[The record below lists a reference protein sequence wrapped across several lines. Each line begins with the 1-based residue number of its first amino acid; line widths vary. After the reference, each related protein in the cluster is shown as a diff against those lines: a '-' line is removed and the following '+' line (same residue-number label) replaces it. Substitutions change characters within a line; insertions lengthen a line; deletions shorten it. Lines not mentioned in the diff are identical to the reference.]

1 MTNEKFKEKMKNPV
15 LPYLNRM
22 QKEMKNVFPKEY
34 DIIME
39 LLTKKQ
45 LSMKRITIRKKYGL
59 SNYSA
64 SVVIDFFNYLQSL
77 RKNNDIFNPKDTKI
91 KNNYLYKWFIDYDS
105 DSDSDKENSVEENN
119 KIEEEVITMQKENKQ
134 IKQKITKE
142 IVIKTKEILKNHTIK
157 EAAEIINISTS
168 SIFRIKNGQYDHL
181 LENDMITNSSENKKE
196 SNYSSKE
203 DKLDTEDF
211 NTEDS
216 IYIPR
221 TYSCRQK
228 FINFIECGLIKYRHS
243 MPVDLFIFNK
253 SLTDKEM
260 SDFIYLDKLI
270 NKFIDDNV
278 TFDKNGRALESLK
291 LYATGLQCALAAV
304 IKVCSYRKIGLEV
317 MHYNPISCTYLSQK
331 IFDASDLNNI
341 INLKRYSHEI
351 FYYDCNI
358 NDLTNSEYI
367 YELRLVVPNQY
378 NDTTLYS
385 ESTLSDD
392 FYKILQ
398 FYKLIILDIA
408 TSLNNEFVS
417 IRSYKKSDET
427 KKFEFERQLLYSNNY
442 QRIENK

>member
-1 MTNEKFKEKMKNPV
+1 MKNPV

-91 KNNYLYKWFIDYDS
+91 KNNYLYKWFIDY

-216 IYIPR
+216 IYI
-221 TYSCRQK
+221 
-228 FINFIECGLIKYRHS
+228 FLEHIH
-243 MPVDLFIFNK
+243 VDK
-253 SLTDKEM
+253 SL
-260 SDFIYLDKLI
+260 LI
-270 NKFIDDNV
+270 
-278 TFDKNGRALESLK
+278 L
-291 LYATGLQCALAAV
+291 
-304 IKVCSYRKIGLEV
+304 
-317 MHYNPISCTYLSQK
+317 
-331 IFDASDLNNI
+331 
-341 INLKRYSHEI
+341 
-351 FYYDCNI
+351 
-358 NDLTNSEYI
+358 
-367 YELRLVVPNQY
+367 
-378 NDTTLYS
+378 
-385 ESTLSDD
+385 
-392 FYKILQ
+392 
-398 FYKLIILDIA
+398 
-408 TSLNNEFVS
+408 
-417 IRSYKKSDET
+417 
-427 KKFEFERQLLYSNNY
+427 
-442 QRIENK
+442 